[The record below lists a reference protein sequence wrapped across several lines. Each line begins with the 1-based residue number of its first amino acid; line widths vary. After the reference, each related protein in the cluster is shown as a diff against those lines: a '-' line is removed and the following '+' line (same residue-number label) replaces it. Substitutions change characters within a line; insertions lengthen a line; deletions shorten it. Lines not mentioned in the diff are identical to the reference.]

1 MLCGVVVVVVVVMV
15 VVVVCVCVCVCARVR
30 VCEHPSFKSENSD
43 KSISLAEPNFWHM
56 QASVNNIKDR
66 KFSDL
71 GIADRVEAVR

>member
-1 MLCGVVVVVVVVMV
+1 M
-15 VVVVCVCVCVCARVR
+15 CVCVCARVR

-71 GIADRVEAVR
+71 GIADRVEAVRESLKQKGNSPFSSRAT